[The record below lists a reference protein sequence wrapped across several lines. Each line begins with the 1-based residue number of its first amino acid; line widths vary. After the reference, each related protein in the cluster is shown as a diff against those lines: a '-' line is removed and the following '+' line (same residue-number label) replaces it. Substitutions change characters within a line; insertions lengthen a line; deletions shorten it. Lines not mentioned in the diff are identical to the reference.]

1 VIRLSAAAMTDVG
14 RDRETNEDRVWENI
28 CSDSGEGG
36 ANSGEA
42 SGLFIVCDGIG
53 GHLAGE
59 CASHWAVETIKRD
72 LVDYFTPQ
80 DPRGTIRLSKEEIEA
95 VVTGARPTRKLT
107 ENQGSS
113 QLQKRVR
120 QAIERAND
128 VIVGYA
134 KQKPQQ
140 AGDTGTTVTMAFVR
154 GDRAIIANVGD
165 SRTYLLRNHQFRQ
178 VTQDHSLVAR
188 LVASGQ
194 IRPDEIYSHPQRNLI
209 FRSLGQKQ
217 KVQVDIF
224 EEILQQG
231 DHLLLCSDGL
241 WEMIQDPNVIV
252 RLIESTTD
260 PRQACKKLIEAAN
273 AAGGADNIGVV
284 VVKVT

>member
-1 VIRLSAAAMTDVG
+1 MIRLSAAAMTDVG
-14 RDRETNEDRVWENI
+14 RERETNEDRAWENV
-28 CSDSGEGG
+28 CSDSGVGD
-36 ANSGEA
+36 ANSGDA

-72 LVDYFTPQ
+72 LADFFTPQ
-80 DPRGTIRLSKEEIEA
+80 DPRGTIRLSAEEIEA
-95 VVTGARPTRKLT
+95 AVSGAQPTRLLA
-107 ENQGSS
+107 ES
-113 QLQKRVR
+113 QVEKRVR
-120 QAIERAND
+120 RAIERAND
-128 VIVGYA
+128 VINGYA
-134 KQKPQQ
+134 RQKPQQ
-140 AGDTGTTVTMAFVR
+140 AGDTGTTVTMVFVR

-165 SRTYLLRNHQFRQ
+165 SRTYLLRNHQLHQ
-178 VTQDHSLVAR
+178 ITQDHSLVAR

-217 KVQVDIF
+217 KVQIDIF
-224 EEILQQG
+224 QESLQPG
-231 DHLLLCSDGL
+231 DYLLLCSDGL
-241 WEMIQDPNVIV
+241 WEMLQDEKVIV
-252 RLIESTTD
+252 SLIESATD
-260 PRQACKKLIEAAN
+260 SRLACKKLIEAAN